1 MPEANNVRNP
11 GLMLFSLAEM
21 SQAEKLQPRPA
32 DAGETVPCF
41 GKINLFLEIQDRRP
55 DGFHNLGTIFHTI
68 DCGDR
73 LSAEPAGTLTLEGAE
88 GITATPEDNL
98 VIKAAKLLREAFP
111 DRVKADAGM
120 RFSLAKILP
129 TGAGLG
135 GGSSN
140 AAAALQL
147 CNRIWGMGL
156 TDNEL
161 LPVAAR
167 LGADV
172 PFFLFGGCY
181 FGEGKGEILQPAP
194 SPYPFH
200 IVIGTPQCRV
210 ETGWAYGQLDPARK
224 KEWARFKA
232 LYFTYC
238 EDWEFYQ
245 VLRNDFD
252 APMRRH
258 FPEIDAL
265 SNRMRDFSPVK
276 TLLSGS
282 GASVF
287 SLFREKEAADRCL
300 EEIRANC
307 RFSCLAE
314 FAT

>member
-1 MPEANNVRNP
+1 MTSTA
-11 GLMLFSLAEM
+11 
-21 SQAEKLQPRPA
+21 
-32 DAGETVPCF
+32 ETVPCF

-55 DGFHNLGTIFHTI
+55 DGYHNLGTLFHTV

-73 LSAEPAGTLTLEGAE
+73 LSAEPAETLSLVGAE
-88 GITATPEDNL
+88 GITASPEDNL
-98 VIKAAKLLREAFP
+98 VIKAAKLLRESFP

-147 CNRIWGMGL
+147 CNRIWNMGL
-156 TDNEL
+156 SDAEL
-161 LPVAAR
+161 LPLATR

-172 PFFLFGGCY
+172 PFFLYGGCS

-210 ETGWAYGQLDPARK
+210 ETGWAYGQLDPSRK

-232 LYFTYC
+232 LYFTYF

-252 APMRRH
+252 APMRKH
-258 FPEIDAL
+258 FPQIDSLAGK
-265 SNRMRDFSPVK
+265 MAAFKPAK

-282 GASVF
+282 GASIF
-287 SLFREKEAADRCL
+287 SLFREKDAAENCL
-300 EEIRANC
+300 AEIKAEC
-307 RFSCLAE
+307 RFSCVAE
-314 FAT
+314 FTT

>member
-1 MPEANNVRNP
+1 MTNA
-11 GLMLFSLAEM
+11 AETAQNM
-21 SQAEKLQPRPA
+21 TGPS
-32 DAGETVPCF
+32 ETVPCF
-41 GKINLFLEIQDRRP
+41 GKINLFLEIQDKRP
-55 DGFHNLGTIFHTI
+55 DGYHNLGTLFQTV

-73 LSAEPAGTLTLEGAE
+73 LSAEPAEILSLAGAE
-88 GITATPEDNL
+88 GITTTPDDNL
-98 VIKAAKLLREAFP
+98 VIKAAKLLRDSFP
-111 DRVKADAGM
+111 DRVKADAGIK
-120 RFSLAKILP
+120 FSLAKILP

-147 CNRIWGMGL
+147 CNRIWAMKL
-156 TDNEL
+156 TNADL
-161 LPVAAR
+161 LPLAAR

-194 SPYPFH
+194 DPYPFH
-200 IVIGTPQCRV
+200 VVIGTPQCRV
-210 ETGWAYGQLDPARK
+210 ETGWAYGQLDPERK
-224 KEWARFKA
+224 RDWSRFKA
-232 LYFTYC
+232 LYVTYF

-252 APMRRH
+252 APMRRR
-258 FPEIDAL
+258 FPEIADLAD
-265 SNRMRDFSPVK
+265 RMSEFNPVK

-287 SLFREKEAADRCL
+287 SLFRERPKAESCL
-300 EEIRANC
+300 AEIQSVC

-314 FAT
+314 FTI

>member
-1 MPEANNVRNP
+1 
-11 GLMLFSLAEM
+11 MLFSLVEM
-21 SQAEKLQPRPA
+21 FQAENSKPEPS
-32 DAGETVPCF
+32 DAAGTLPCF

-55 DGFHNLGTIFHTI
+55 DGFHNLGTLFHTI

-73 LSAEPAGTLTLEGAE
+73 LSAEPAPTLTLEGAE
-88 GITATPEDNL
+88 GITASTDDNL
-98 VIKAAKLLREAFP
+98 VIKAARLLRESFP

-120 RFSLAKILP
+120 RFSLVKILP

-147 CNRIWGMGL
+147 CNRIWRMGL
-156 TDNEL
+156 TDKEL

-181 FGEGKGEILQPAP
+181 FGEGKGEILHPAP

-224 KEWARFKA
+224 QEWARFKA
-232 LYFTYC
+232 LYFTYF

-258 FPEIDAL
+258 FPEIETL
-265 SNRMRDFSPVK
+265 SNRMRDFAPIK
-276 TLLSGS
+276 TLLCGS

-287 SLFREKEAADRCL
+287 SLFREKAAAERCL
-300 EEIRANC
+300 EAIRAEC

>member
-1 MPEANNVRNP
+1 MPTTV
-11 GLMLFSLAEM
+11 
-21 SQAEKLQPRPA
+21 
-32 DAGETVPCF
+32 ETVPCL

-55 DGFHNLGTIFHTI
+55 DGYHNLGTLFHTV

-73 LSAEPAGTLTLEGAE
+73 LSASLSGSLSLDGAD
-88 GITATPEDNL
+88 GITENPEDNL
-98 VIKAAKLLREAFP
+98 VIKAAKRLREAFP
-111 DRVKADAGM
+111 DRVDADAGM
-120 RFSLAKILP
+120 HFSLAKILP

-140 AAAALQL
+140 AAAALRL
-147 CNRIWGMGL
+147 CNRIWEMGL
-156 TDNEL
+156 TDAEL
-161 LPVAAR
+161 VPVAVR

-181 FGEGKGEILQPAP
+181 TGEGIGEILHPAP

-200 IVIGTPQCRV
+200 VVIGTPQCRV

-224 KEWARFKA
+224 RDWGRFKA

-258 FPEIDAL
+258 FPQIEAL
-265 SNRMRDFSPVK
+265 SQRIQGFSPVK

-287 SLFREKEAADRCL
+287 GLFREKEAAERCL
-300 EEIRANC
+300 QDIRADC
-307 RFSCLAE
+307 RFSCLAA
-314 FAT
+314 FAL

>member
-1 MPEANNVRNP
+1 MTTQ
-11 GLMLFSLAEM
+11 S
-21 SQAEKLQPRPA
+21 
-32 DAGETVPCF
+32 ETVPCF

-55 DGFHNLGTIFHTI
+55 DGYHNLATLFHTV

-73 LSAEPAGTLTLEGAE
+73 LSAEAAETLTLTGAE
-88 GITATPEDNL
+88 GITAAPEDNL
-98 VIKAAKLLREAFP
+98 VIKAAKLLRESFP

-147 CNRIWGMGL
+147 CNHLWDMRLGQA
-156 TDNEL
+156 EL

-172 PFFLFGGCY
+172 PFFLYGGGC
-181 FGEGKGEILQPAP
+181 FATGKGEILSPAP

-210 ETGWAYGQLDPARK
+210 ETGWAYGQLDPVRK
-224 KEWARFKA
+224 QEWARFKA
-232 LYFTYC
+232 LYLTYC

-258 FPEIDAL
+258 FPEIDNLA
-265 SNRMRDFSPVK
+265 NRMREFSPVK

-287 SLFREKEAADRCL
+287 SLFRERGAA
-300 EEIRANC
+300 EK
-307 RFSCLAE
+307 CLAE
-314 FAT
+314 IRTRCRFACMAAFVE

>member
-1 MPEANNVRNP
+1 MTNA
-11 GLMLFSLAEM
+11 AETAQNQIGP
-21 SQAEKLQPRPA
+21 S
-32 DAGETVPCF
+32 ETVPCF
-41 GKINLFLEIQDRRP
+41 GKINLFLEIQDKRP
-55 DGFHNLGTIFHTI
+55 DGYHNLGTLFHTV

-73 LSAEPAGTLTLEGAE
+73 LSAEPAESLILNGAE
-88 GITATPEDNL
+88 GITATPDDNL
-98 VIKAAKLLREAFP
+98 VIKAAKLLRESFP

-147 CNRIWGMGL
+147 CNRIWGMRL
-156 TDNEL
+156 TDAEL
-161 LPVAAR
+161 LPIAAR

-172 PFFLFGGCY
+172 PFFLYGGCY
-181 FGEGKGEILQPAP
+181 FGEGKGEILKPAP
-194 SPYPFH
+194 DPYPFH

-232 LYFTYC
+232 LYVTYF

-245 VLRNDFD
+245 VMRNDFD

-258 FPEIDAL
+258 FPQIASLAD
-265 SNRMRDFSPVK
+265 RMGEFKPVK

-287 SLFREKEAADRCL
+287 SLFRERPAAEQCL
-300 EEIRANC
+300 AEIKAQC

-314 FAT
+314 FTT

>member
-1 MPEANNVRNP
+1 MNLP
-11 GLMLFSLAEM
+11 
-21 SQAEKLQPRPA
+21 
-32 DAGETVPCF
+32 GETVPCF
-41 GKINLFLEIQDRRP
+41 GKINLFLEIGGKRP
-55 DGFHNLGTIFHTI
+55 DGFHDLGTLFQTV

-73 LSAEPAGTLTLEGAE
+73 LSAEPAEGLTLVGAD
-88 GITATPEDNL
+88 GITAKPEDNL
-98 VIKAAKLLREAFP
+98 ILKAARLLREAMP
-111 DRVKADAGM
+111 ERVPPHGGM

-147 CNRIWGMGL
+147 CNRIWKLGL
-156 TDNEL
+156 TEREL

-172 PFFLFGGCY
+172 PFFLFGGTY
-181 FGEGKGEILQPAP
+181 FGEGIGELLLPAP
-194 SPYPFH
+194 DPYPFH
-200 IVIGTPQCRV
+200 VVIGTPPCRV
-210 ETGWAYGQLDPARK
+210 ETGWAYQQLDPQRPR
-224 KEWARFKA
+224 EWARFKA
-232 LYFTYC
+232 LYLTYC

-252 APMRRH
+252 TPIRRH

-265 SNRMRDFSPVK
+265 SGKMAGFGPVK

-287 SLFREKEAADRCL
+287 SLFRQRDKAEECLAA
-300 EEIRANC
+300 IRPDC
-307 RFSCLAE
+307 RFATVAA
-314 FAT
+314 FAS

>member
-1 MPEANNVRNP
+1 MTRSA
-11 GLMLFSLAEM
+11 
-21 SQAEKLQPRPA
+21 
-32 DAGETVPCF
+32 ETVPCF
-41 GKINLFLEIQDRRP
+41 GKINLFLEIQDRRS
-55 DGFHNLGTIFHTI
+55 DGYHNLGTLFHTI

-73 LSAEPAGTLTLEGAE
+73 LSAEAAETLTLDCAE
-88 GITATPEDNL
+88 GITATPDDNL
-98 VIKAAKLLREAFP
+98 VIKAAKLLRATFP
-111 DRVKADAGM
+111 DRVKADVGM

-140 AAAALQL
+140 AAAALHL
-147 CNRIWGMGL
+147 CNRIWDMEL
-156 TDNEL
+156 SEADL

-172 PFFLFGGCY
+172 PFFLYGGCY
-181 FGEGKGEILQPAP
+181 FGAGKGEILSPAP

-224 KEWARFKA
+224 REWARFKA
-232 LYFTYC
+232 LYFTYF

-258 FPEIDAL
+258 FPEIDTLA
-265 SNRMRDFSPVK
+265 NRMQDASPVK

-287 SLFREKEAADRCL
+287 SLFRERPAAEKCL
-300 EEIRANC
+300 EEIRASC
-307 RFSCLAE
+307 RFACLAG
-314 FAT
+314 FSV

>member
-1 MPEANNVRNP
+1 MTSA
-11 GLMLFSLAEM
+11 A
-21 SQAEKLQPRPA
+21 
-32 DAGETVPCF
+32 ETVPCF
-41 GKINLFLEIQDRRP
+41 GKINLFLEIQDRRE
-55 DGFHNLGTIFHTI
+55 DGYHNLGTLFHTV

-73 LSAEPAGTLTLEGAE
+73 LSAEAAETLTLDGAE
-88 GITATPEDNL
+88 AITASPDDNL
-98 VIKAAKLLREAFP
+98 VIKAAKLLRETFP
-111 DRVKADAGM
+111 DRVRGNAGM

-147 CNRIWGMGL
+147 CNRIWGMKL
-156 TDNEL
+156 SDADL

-172 PFFLFGGCY
+172 PFFLYGGCY
-181 FGEGKGEILQPAP
+181 FATGKGEILSPAP

-200 IVIGTPQCRV
+200 IVIGTPRCRV

-224 KEWARFKA
+224 REWARFKA
-232 LYFTYC
+232 LYFTYF

-258 FPEIDAL
+258 FPEIDKLAQL
-265 SNRMRDFSPVK
+265 MQDAAPVK

-287 SLFREKEAADRCL
+287 SLFREKAAAEKCL
-300 EEIRANC
+300 AEIKDQC
-307 RFSCLAE
+307 RFACLAE
-314 FAT
+314 FTT

>member
-1 MPEANNVRNP
+1 
-11 GLMLFSLAEM
+11 M
-21 SQAEKLQPRPA
+21 SASA
-32 DAGETVPCF
+32 ETVPCF
-41 GKINLFLEIQDRRP
+41 GKINLFLEIHDRRE
-55 DGFHNLGTIFHTI
+55 DGYHNLGTLFHTV

-73 LSAEPAGTLTLEGAE
+73 LSAAPADALTLDCAD
-88 GITATPEDNL
+88 GITATPDQNL
-98 VIKAAKLLREAFP
+98 VIKAAKLLRESFP
-111 DRVKADAGM
+111 DRVRPDAGM
-120 RFSLAKILP
+120 HFSLAKILP

-156 TDNEL
+156 TVDEL

-172 PFFLFGGCY
+172 PFFLYGGCY
-181 FGEGKGEILQPAP
+181 FGTGKGEILSPAP
-194 SPYPFH
+194 DPYPFH
-200 IVIGTPQCRV
+200 VVIGTPQCRV
-210 ETGWAYGQLDPARK
+210 ETAWAYKNLDADRK
-224 KEWARFKA
+224 REWTRFKA
-232 LYFTYC
+232 LYVIYF

-258 FPEIDAL
+258 FPEIDRLAGTMQEF
-265 SNRMRDFSPVK
+265 RPVK

-287 SLFREKEAADRCL
+287 SLFRERPAAEKCLAQIKES
-300 EEIRANC
+300 C

-314 FAT
+314 FTT

>member
-1 MPEANNVRNP
+1 MTPSA
-11 GLMLFSLAEM
+11 
-21 SQAEKLQPRPA
+21 
-32 DAGETVPCF
+32 ETVPCF
-41 GKINLFLEIQDRRP
+41 GKINLFLEIQDRRE
-55 DGFHNLGTIFHTI
+55 DGYHNLGTLFHTV

-73 LSAEPAGTLTLEGAE
+73 LSAEPAETLSLDGAE
-88 GITATPEDNL
+88 GITVSPDDNL
-98 VIKAAKLLREAFP
+98 VLKAAKLLRASFP
-111 DRVKADAGM
+111 DRVRADAGM

-147 CNRIWGMGL
+147 CNRIWDMKL
-156 TDNEL
+156 TDAEL
-161 LPVAAR
+161 VPVAAS

-172 PFFLFGGCY
+172 PFFLYGGCY
-181 FGEGKGEILQPAP
+181 FATGKGEILSPAP

-224 KEWARFKA
+224 KEWGRFKA
-232 LYFTYC
+232 LYFTYF

-258 FPEIDAL
+258 FPQIEAL
-265 SNRMRDFSPVK
+265 SQRMQAAGPVK

-287 SLFREKEAADRCL
+287 SLFREKPAAEKCL
-300 EEIRANC
+300 ADIKTLC
-307 RFSCLAE
+307 RFACLAE
-314 FAT
+314 FTT